1 MVFYKIVHVRANSP
15 LVLLGLFI
23 LFTVLLCPAR
33 GIAQASV
40 NESQS
45 LLSSCFRQDA
55 AIAILDLTRGKT
67 ILLQR
72 GKLINGARL
81 PIGSLIKPFTLY
93 LALARGEVNE
103 DTVFLCPPS
112 SIEAPESTRCWYT
125 PGHGRI
131 SAARA
136 LAYSCNNYFRQIAA
150 RVDYHRFITFLDSFG
165 FDIQNLKNIRSP
177 LERRMI
183 MTGISS
189 RLRETPINI
198 CLQLTALLRSGT
210 LLKMD
215 NDGNLAVSR
224 VVELLEKHTRIVKRG
239 MSLSRIS
246 GTSSSE
252 TGGGFG
258 LSIWSKTGTAGIEP
272 KDDEGLRTRYGFFY
286 ALIRS
291 GDEEAAIIIVLP
303 GGTGH
308 EASGIFDQVETYL
321 ETIFFRR

>member
-1 MVFYKIVHVRANSP
+1 MVFHKIVRTGTNS
-15 LVLLGLFI
+15 LFVLLGLFVI
-23 LFTVLLCPAR
+23 FAVLYCPVH
-33 GIAQASV
+33 GVAQASV
-40 NESQS
+40 KENQS
-45 LLSSCFRQDA
+45 RLSSRLHQDA
-55 AIAILDLTRGKT
+55 AIAILDLSRGKT
-67 ILLQR
+67 IFIQK
-72 GKLINGARL
+72 GELINGARL
-81 PIGSLIKPFTLY
+81 PLGSLIKPFTLY

-103 DTVFLCPPS
+103 DTVFQCSPS

-136 LAYSCNNYFRQIAA
+136 LAYSCNNYFRRVAA
-150 RVDYHRFITFLDSFG
+150 RLDYQRFIAFLDSFG
-165 FDIQNLKNIRSP
+165 FDIQNLTDIRSP

-183 MTGISS
+183 MTGISN

-198 CLQLTALLRSGT
+198 CLQLTALLRYGS
-210 LLKMD
+210 LLKLD
-215 NDGNLAVSR
+215 NDGSLAVSR
-224 VVELLEKHTRIVKRG
+224 VIELHEKYTGIIKRG

-258 LSIWSKTGTAGIEP
+258 LSIWSKTGTAGI
-272 KDDEGLRTRYGFFY
+272 DTNDGEGLRTRYGFFY
-286 ALIRS
+286 ALIKS

-308 EASGIFDQVETYL
+308 EAAGIFDQVETYL
-321 ETIFFRR
+321 ETIFSRR